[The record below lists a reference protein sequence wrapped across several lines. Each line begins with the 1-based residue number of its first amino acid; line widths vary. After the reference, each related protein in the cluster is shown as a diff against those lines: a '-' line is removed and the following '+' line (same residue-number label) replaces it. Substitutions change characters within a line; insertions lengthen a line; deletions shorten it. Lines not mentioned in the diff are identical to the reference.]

1 MAQKTKKIRVR
12 LVKSVIG
19 RKPNQRKTVKALG
32 LGKINSSVEVQAT
45 PQIMGMV
52 ETVAHIVSVEEI

>member
-1 MAQKTKKIRVR
+1 MKLRVR

-32 LGKINSSVEVQAT
+32 LNRINKVIEVESNPAVK
-45 PQIMGMV
+45 GMIRTIEHLV
-52 ETVAHIVSVEEI
+52 EIEELS

>member
-1 MAQKTKKIRVR
+1 MAQKTKNIKIR

-19 RKPNQRKTVKALG
+19 QNPNQRKTVKALG

-45 PQIMGMV
+45 PQILGMV
-52 ETVAHIVSVEEI
+52 KTVAHIVAVEEI

>member
-19 RKPNQRKTVKALG
+19 QNPNKRKTVKALG
-32 LGKINSSVEVQAT
+32 LGRINSTVEVQAT
-45 PQIMGMV
+45 PQILGMV
-52 ETVAHIVSVEEI
+52 NTVAHIVAVEEI

>member
-1 MAQKTKKIRVR
+1 MAPKSKKIKVR

-19 RKPNQRKTVKALG
+19 QNPNMRKTVKALG

-45 PQIMGMV
+45 PQILGMV
-52 ETVAHIVSVEEI
+52 NTIAHIVAVEEI